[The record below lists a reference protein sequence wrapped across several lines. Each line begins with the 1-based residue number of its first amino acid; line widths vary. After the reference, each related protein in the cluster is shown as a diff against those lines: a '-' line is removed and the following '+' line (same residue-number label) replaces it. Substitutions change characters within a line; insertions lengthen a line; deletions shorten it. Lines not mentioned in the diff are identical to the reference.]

1 MTLTTVLIDISAISV
16 LLLLAF
22 LIRQKIPFF
31 YKSYIPTSL
40 IAGILG
46 LDVYKRQAESF
57 VNPWITAW
65 ITG

>member
-31 YKSYIPTSL
+31 YKYYHFF
-40 IAGILG
+40 
-46 LDVYKRQAESF
+46 DRR
-57 VNPWITAW
+57 NPWTAFG
-65 ITG
+65 TAGTRTVFTDPSAA

>member
-31 YKSYIPTSL
+31 I
-40 IAGILG
+40 
-46 LDVYKRQAESF
+46 
-57 VNPWITAW
+57 NITFPLL
-65 ITG
+65 